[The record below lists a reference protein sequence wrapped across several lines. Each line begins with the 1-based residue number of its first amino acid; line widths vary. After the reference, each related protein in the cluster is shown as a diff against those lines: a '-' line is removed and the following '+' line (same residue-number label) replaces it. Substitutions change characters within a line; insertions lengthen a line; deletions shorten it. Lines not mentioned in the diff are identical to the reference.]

1 MPKHP
6 HKNKSDGRIVK
17 RGRSPSCGY
26 LMLIIVVVL
35 LIFVYLKYVD
45 KTCSF
50 FHYPGK
56 GIRGC
61 TIYYQQSPLQDAARN
76 FAIGDRDSNMIVLLE
91 SRPHILN
98 PGNGEEIPLQ
108 DRVEYK
114 IIPRMSVTQT
124 FRKTPSQTAVFIGD
138 DLPDGG
144 YEVTRLPNTLV
155 IMGVR
160 PA

>member
-6 HKNKSDGRIVK
+6 HENKSGGR
-17 RGRSPSCGY
+17 GC
-26 LMLIIVVVL
+26 LILTVIFL
-35 LIFVYLKYVD
+35 LLTLVYLRYAD
-45 KTCSF
+45 ITLSF

-56 GIRGC
+56 GIRGIS
-61 TIYYQQSPLQDAARN
+61 TYYQQYPLQDASRN
-76 FAIGDRDSNMIVLLE
+76 FAIIDRDSNMIVLLE
-91 SRPHILN
+91 SRPHVLN